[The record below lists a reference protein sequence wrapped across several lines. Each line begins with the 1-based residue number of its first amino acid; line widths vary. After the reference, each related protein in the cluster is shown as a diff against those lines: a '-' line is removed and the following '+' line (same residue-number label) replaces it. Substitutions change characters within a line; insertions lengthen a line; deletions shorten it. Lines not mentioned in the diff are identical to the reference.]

1 MITLRV
7 NPYSKKEL
15 ERLADLLKAME
26 LHMNF
31 NYCKDNFCKTCEY
44 RHLCYDL
51 VSAREHAEKLVET
64 TDKK

>member
-26 LHMNF
+26 FHMTA
-31 NYCKDNFCKTCEY
+31 NYCKNGNCKTCEY

-51 VSAREHAEKLVET
+51 TSAREHAEKLVET
-64 TDKK
+64 TEKE